1 MITGHL
7 TWVAVKKRFDCI
19 QTRCSRVCLVKKG
32 MVEDCLVHMEEEGGG
47 MEEGEDAV
55 ECTKK
60 SEAWSINQT
69 KLITFVDWDK
79 IAIFG

>member
-1 MITGHL
+1 
-7 TWVAVKKRFDCI
+7 
-19 QTRCSRVCLVKKG
+19 

>member
-1 MITGHL
+1 
-7 TWVAVKKRFDCI
+7 
-19 QTRCSRVCLVKKG
+19 
-32 MVEDCLVHMEEEGGG
+32 MEGEGGE

-60 SEAWSINQT
+60 SEAWSINETQ
-69 KLITFVDWDK
+69 LPFVDWDK